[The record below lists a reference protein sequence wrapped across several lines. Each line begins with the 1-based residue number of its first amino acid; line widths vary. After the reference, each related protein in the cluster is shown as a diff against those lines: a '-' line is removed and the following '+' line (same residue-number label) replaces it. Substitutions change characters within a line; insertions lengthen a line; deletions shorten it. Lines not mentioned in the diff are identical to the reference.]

1 VNAGGGSDCLVSYH
15 DICKNDDG
23 LCKQEWVSGC
33 DYCEVDNIEYS
44 CELPSGGGS
53 ASCGI
58 AEKCIITL
66 PPPPSDCVDVGSES
80 FVGCYLD
87 LYSDPSLPL
96 KRTDPIINF
105 DWGEDS
111 PDESLYS
118 DYFSVKWEGDFTFP
132 TTGFYTFYIA
142 TDDGVRIYV
151 DGELVFDRWY
161 DQSAVLVE
169 EQVFVYSGVRR
180 IKVEYY
186 EKGGDAEAH
195 FGWELEQAI
204 NEPNRPSIS
213 GDLTTL
219 INSNYLFQIHST
231 DPQGYNIRYGLDWS
245 NPLDDIVDDWIP
257 STGYLSSGTYQDASH
272 VFPVAGEVS
281 FAVLAQNEWGLNSDW
296 RYKDILVYHPEP
308 ILEATPS
315 SVDLGDVVSV
325 SFSEVAEPTSLD
337 WIGMY
342 LTNEYDNSQYIDWL
356 YTSTCSKTG
365 GVARASGV
373 CNFTVPGIPDNYNF
387 RIFENDGFRRLTTS
401 NSVNVSDLDGVEF
414 SVTVSV
420 AQSPGGSIQST
431 DTIIDTRVC
440 GSPCVRSYPQDSAVT
455 LQALPSSS
463 YWMFNGWSGACTG
476 VGDCI
481 VSVDSDVVV
490 TASFVP
496 RLFFY
501 TEQ

>member
-1 VNAGGGSDCLVSYH
+1 MINKKYILFPLLILFFVILPTVVNAGGGSDCLVSYH

-272 VFPVAGEVS
+272 VFPVVGEVS

-325 SFSEVAEPTSLD
+325 SFSAERIFIGSFPANSELQKYKSRSDTSLKLSLLIILLLFKSNAQQFMFTSPIKVNSSILLSSIKPTWTCLPLIKTFKTPTSLL
-337 WIGMY
+337 IENFPS
-342 LTNEYDNSQYIDWL
+342 TNLS
-356 YTSTCSKTG
+356 
-365 GVARASGV
+365 
-373 CNFTVPGIPDNYNF
+373 
-387 RIFENDGFRRLTTS
+387 
-401 NSVNVSDLDGVEF
+401 SVVSE
-414 SVTVSV
+414 
-420 AQSPGGSIQST
+420 
-431 DTIIDTRVC
+431 
-440 GSPCVRSYPQDSAVT
+440 
-455 LQALPSSS
+455 
-463 YWMFNGWSGACTG
+463 
-476 VGDCI
+476 
-481 VSVDSDVVV
+481 
-490 TASFVP
+490 
-496 RLFFY
+496 
-501 TEQ
+501 